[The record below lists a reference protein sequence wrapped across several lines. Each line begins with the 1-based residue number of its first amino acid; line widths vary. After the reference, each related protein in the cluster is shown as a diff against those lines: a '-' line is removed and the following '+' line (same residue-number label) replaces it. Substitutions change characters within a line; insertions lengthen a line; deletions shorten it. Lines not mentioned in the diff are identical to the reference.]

1 MDHHGASLLKDIGL
15 GIVFAAVAS
24 HVARL
29 LKQPLIIGYVL
40 GGVLLGSQL
49 GFGLITD
56 AGSVQLISEI
66 GLIFLLF
73 IIGLEIDLRELMKMG
88 RSMFVL
94 GVVQFLGCVALGLAF
109 FKPFGF
115 TLGGG
120 KFDLLYL
127 AVALSLSSTLIVV
140 KLLADKFETT
150 TVAGRLTIGILVFQD
165 LWAIAFMAF
174 QPNLLSPQ
182 LGSILRSVGQGTV
195 LVAAAFLVSRHV
207 LSRLYH
213 AAGKNPELVLLTSI
227 AWCFAICGLA
237 ELAGLS
243 KEMGA
248 LIAGMSIAA
257 FPYGVDVISKIGGIR
272 DFFVT
277 LFFVALGLQVPKPTL
292 GVLGMSALI
301 VVFVFATRL
310 LTVAV
315 TARALGM
322 GLRTG
327 LVTAANL
334 SQVSEFSLVILA
346 LGAGYGHIG
355 PELQTLVLTAML
367 AASVSSTYLILF
379 NDRLARAVMTV
390 LRKIGLEE
398 LCEDLEHKGTHNH
411 GDRDIVLLGCF
422 RAGEVLVDLI
432 HREAPELKKRI
443 LVVDYNPVIRAG
455 LEKRGFHWAYG
466 DLAHPETL
474 RHLHV
479 EGAAVVVCSIPDIFL
494 KGTSN
499 QKLLGQLKQLAPRA
513 RWIMTADDAQ
523 SADKLRAA
531 GAHDAVTS
539 AELAGA
545 RFYELLC
552 GASSA

>member
-1 MDHHGASLLKDIGL
+1 MDHHDATLLRDIGL
-15 GIVFAAVAS
+15 GIVFAAVAA

-29 LKQPLIIGYVL
+29 LKQPLILGYVL
-40 GGVLLGSQL
+40 GGVLLGSHL

-56 AGSVQLISEI
+56 PASVQLISEI

-73 IIGLEIDLRELMKMG
+73 IIGLEIDLRELAKMG
-88 RSMFVL
+88 RNMFII
-94 GVVQFLGCVALGLAF
+94 GVVQFVACVALGLAF

-115 TLGGG
+115 ALGGG

-127 AVALSLSSTLIVV
+127 AVALALSSTLIVV

-150 TVAGRLTIGILVFQD
+150 TAAGRLTIGILVFQD
-165 LWAIAFMAF
+165 LWAIAFMAL

-182 LGSILRSVGQGTV
+182 LGSILRSVGQGAV
-195 LVAAAFLVSRHV
+195 LVAAAFFMSRHI

-227 AWCFAICGLA
+227 AWCFAVCGLA
-237 ELAGLS
+237 AKAGLS

-277 LFFVALGLQVPKPTL
+277 LFFVALGLQVPQPTPA
-292 GVLGMSALI
+292 VLGMSVLI
-301 VVFVFATRL
+301 VVFVFLTRL
-310 LTVAV
+310 LSVAL
-315 TARALGM
+315 TARFLGM

-346 LGAGYGHIG
+346 LGVGYGHIG

-367 AASVSSTYLILF
+367 AASVSSTYLIMF
-379 NDRLARAVMTV
+379 NDRLARGIMAA
-390 LRKIGLEE
+390 LRAIGLKE
-398 LCEDLEHKGTHNH
+398 LCEDTEHQAGHDH
-411 GDRDIVLLGCF
+411 GGHDIVLLGCF

-432 HREAPELKKRI
+432 DRQAPELKKRI

-455 LEKRGFHWAYG
+455 LEKRGFRWAYG

-474 RHLHV
+474 RHLHI
-479 EGAAVVVCSIPDIFL
+479 EGASVVVCSVPDIFL

-499 QKLLGQLKQLAPRA
+499 QKLLGHLKQLAPRA
-513 RWIMTADDAQ
+513 RWIMTADDAK
-523 SADKLRAA
+523 AAERLRAS
-531 GAHDAVTS
+531 GAHDAVTA